1 MFSVT
6 HSFIKK
12 ARYQAP
18 TRAARMPQ
26 ETDVQRS
33 MRVLDV
39 LNFDTLRS
47 MINKPELLLEYKR
60 FLALKVGAGDL
71 DATLLS
77 PPAEVDEVWHAHILD
92 TKHYRTT
99 CELLG
104 HGFIDHNP
112 KGGEDTAARDTRRT
126 ACLAAYKKAFGAA
139 VPDIWASVRPAL
151 APRPQLQPTPRT
163 QPQSRKRP
171 RPKEVPQPARAV
183 AVGAYVFVQVAT
195 RGRNERLVTRQKA
208 GWLMRKGRNDEWVL
222 ICFETCRGEGP
233 FCHHGRVKIFEGEE
247 KIIKAP
253 EQKAAPAIAH
263 QASDMGGA
271 GHIYIFVVTQDGAK
285 IKYSWHENKPLD
297 KLMKDFCERHGV
309 ASNSVRFLFDGNR
322 INGTQTPSELR
333 MWPYDEIDVMVEQQ
347 GC

>member
-151 APRPQLQPTPRT
+151 APRPQVQLTRF
-163 QPQSRKRP
+163 SRKAESGLALRRCPSLPGRLPSAIFP
-171 RPKEVPQPARAV
+171 RRRMPHA
-183 AVGAYVFVQVAT
+183 
-195 RGRNERLVTRQKA
+195 
-208 GWLMRKGRNDEWVL
+208 M
-222 ICFETCRGEGP
+222 
-233 FCHHGRVKIFEGEE
+233 
-247 KIIKAP
+247 
-253 EQKAAPAIAH
+253 AAPFDAAW
-263 QASDMGGA
+263 AALRGP
-271 GHIYIFVVTQDGAK
+271 VVSRVLVA
-285 IKYSWHENKPLD
+285 
-297 KLMKDFCERHGV
+297 FCREH
-309 ASNSVRFLFDGNR
+309 
-322 INGTQTPSELR
+322 T
-333 MWPYDEIDVMVEQQ
+333 
-347 GC
+347 